1 MKLSTEKLR
10 RKMNMKTT
18 WLVALIFI
26 LLFAQKTFS
35 AQNFGLNLIL
45 AVPQNEFSK
54 NVRNSGI
61 GLGGEGIYYF
71 ENGNTPFGF
80 GLDLGYIAYG
90 GENLD
95 VPLSGVTVKLSRL
108 NQLINFH
115 VLFQLTTNG
124 ESIRPYF
131 DLLFGGNFLFTQ
143 STVTDECEDR
153 EISSST
159 NISDFAWSF
168 GFGGGLM
175 VKVYE
180 HNPNDPSDLQTIFLD
195 FKVRYLK
202 GTEAEYLTKGSI
214 IGNSEGTITLFPS
227 RSKTDLLQYQI
238 GMSVKFDSITI

>member
-1 MKLSTEKLR
+1 
-10 RKMNMKTT
+10 MNMKTT

-124 ESIRPYF
+124 
-131 DLLFGGNFLFTQ
+131 NQ
-143 STVTDECEDR
+143 
-153 EISSST
+153 
-159 NISDFAWSF
+159 
-168 GFGGGLM
+168 
-175 VKVYE
+175 
-180 HNPNDPSDLQTIFLD
+180 
-195 FKVRYLK
+195 
-202 GTEAEYLTKGSI
+202 
-214 IGNSEGTITLFPS
+214 
-227 RSKTDLLQYQI
+227 
-238 GMSVKFDSITI
+238 

>member
-1 MKLSTEKLR
+1 MVKRSIR
-10 RKMNMKTT
+10 
-18 WLVALIFI
+18 LVVIIFCLFFLQNI
-26 LLFAQKTFS
+26 LY
-35 AQNFGLNLIL
+35 AQNIGLNLIL

-54 NVRNSGI
+54 NVKNSGI

-71 ENGNTPFGF
+71 DNGNTPFGF
-80 GLDLGYIAYG
+80 GLNLGYIAYG
-90 GENLD
+90 SENLD
-95 VPLSGVTVKLSRL
+95 VHLSGVTVKLSRV

-131 DLLFGGNFLFTQ
+131 DLLFGGNFLFTE
-143 STVTDECEDR
+143 SKITDEYEDK

-168 GFGGGLM
+168 GFGGGIM

-180 HNPNDPSDLQTIFLD
+180 HHQDDPSDLQTLYLD
-195 FKVRYLK
+195 CKVRYLK

-214 IGNSEGTITLFPS
+214 VGNSDGTVTLFPS

-238 GMSVKFDSITI
+238 GVSVKFDSIVI